1 MYKNNVELKKTAKK
15 RIRKRIKKKIRGT
28 RERPRVYVF
37 KSNRYIYAQVINDEE
52 GKVITS
58 ASTLEK
64 TFREKRK
71 NSKNQEACQFL
82 GEILT
87 KRLKERK
94 IKTIIFDRG
103 IHPYHGR
110 IKVLAD
116 SVRKGGI
123 IF

>member
-1 MYKNNVELKKTAKK
+1 VKLKKKAKG
-15 RIRKRIKKKIRGT
+15 RIRRRIKKKIRGT
-28 RERPRVYVF
+28 AERPRVFIF
-37 KSNRYIYAQVINDEE
+37 KSNRYIYAQVINDED

-64 TFREKRK
+64 NFREKSK
-71 NSKNQEACQFL
+71 NSKNQEACQSL

-103 IHPYHGR
+103 TYPYHGR